1 MNKTKLQKLMAVIIA
16 FAMVFTGALPVFAS
30 EEIADVDVAL
40 AEVETEVMGVTMPLF
55 YNKVTFG
62 ATSADR
68 VLDGKMNYYM
78 HVSDDAPIEKKDDNL
93 WYAKSGCG
101 SDALG
106 NHAVAPDGTSAY
118 FITKYMRSDKNENA
132 PGNLYFEMGDDITTE
147 DKELYVFVDVY
158 GTDVTNVSLE
168 YNADESSNHTKIQN
182 SSATKTVD
190 GEWTTLM
197 FYIPDAYFNGEANT
211 RFTSKG
217 LADFRIEANSVDT
230 YVRSVAVSNS
240 ASAFDLVSAKE
251 SLELE
256 DVSNLSES
264 FELPQIDGVK
274 IEWTSTNENAVIID
288 DGFAI
293 VVPGTT
299 KQDAILIAK
308 IIKDGAYVEKE
319 FVVSVS
325 KEQTGPDLSDAKKL
339 IYNKYTFDTTMDR
352 DVVIGDMIRFS
363 STLSEQPLQFKDGEW
378 KDLDNRAVDSLC
390 NYAVAPD
397 GTPSLFTT
405 KYLRS
410 TGTYSGGFIYFN
422 MGEDV
427 TVEDKDLYVEAKVY
441 GDGSKMS
448 LLYVNKDNPADRAEI
463 ANSQAEKVKDG
474 DWTTITFHVTDAAF
488 NGVSNT
494 GLADQKSDF
503 RLQANSVDT
512 YVKSVSVYNSSDY
525 EELLDIKQNFELENT
540 EDIELSFELP
550 VVDGCEIQWTSSD
563 DETIYVEDNMAI
575 IVPAFEKKKATL
587 TAKIAKD
594 GYYIEKNFEITL
606 AAMEKTAVAF
616 GEPQVEINDGKATA
630 TVEVIDANYYAK
642 DIYLYV
648 IAKDKLTGKLSAIG
662 YDYIEQGTVTDGE
675 LMATVNVGAND
686 EVKCVLLN
694 EDGVNL
700 ENHAPS
706 KVKDVTVS
714 HSFDDVT
721 LKWGSAYDDYN
732 FVAGYVVKENGEAV
746 YNSEQELEF
755 TYPVEP
761 GKDYNFEIVAFDHQN
776 YASKPYEVNFKL
788 PKYARINLGKHASDF
803 DGITL
808 YYNGV
813 TESDTNYEEA
823 KMDGVACVKTF
834 DRSLVSATKTGR
846 TFLYF
851 KVDEDVVSVDNRKV
865 CFEITYY
872 DYGDANL
879 VIMYNHEDGTPGKEY
894 KMPMKGLNQWTTVTF
909 TLEDVKFVE
918 NVNLAS
924 CDFRLG
930 SGNNQDLYVSNVRV
944 IAVD

>member
-78 HVSDDAPIEKKDDNL
+78 HVSNDTPIEKRDDNL

-240 ASAFDLVSAKE
+240 TSAFDLVNAKE

-264 FELPQIDGVK
+264 FELPQI
-274 IEWTSTNENAVIID
+274 
-288 DGFAI
+288 
-293 VVPGTT
+293 
-299 KQDAILIAK
+299 
-308 IIKDGAYVEKE
+308 
-319 FVVSVS
+319 
-325 KEQTGPDLSDAKKL
+325 
-339 IYNKYTFDTTMDR
+339 
-352 DVVIGDMIRFS
+352 
-363 STLSEQPLQFKDGEW
+363 
-378 KDLDNRAVDSLC
+378 
-390 NYAVAPD
+390 
-397 GTPSLFTT
+397 
-405 KYLRS
+405 
-410 TGTYSGGFIYFN
+410 
-422 MGEDV
+422 
-427 TVEDKDLYVEAKVY
+427 
-441 GDGSKMS
+441 
-448 LLYVNKDNPADRAEI
+448 
-463 ANSQAEKVKDG
+463 
-474 DWTTITFHVTDAAF
+474 
-488 NGVSNT
+488 
-494 GLADQKSDF
+494 
-503 RLQANSVDT
+503 
-512 YVKSVSVYNSSDY
+512 
-525 EELLDIKQNFELENT
+525 
-540 EDIELSFELP
+540 
-550 VVDGCEIQWTSSD
+550 DGCEIQWTSSD

-594 GYYIEKNFEITL
+594 GYYIEKNFEMTL

-616 GEPQVEINDGKATA
+616 GQPQVEITEGKATA
-630 TVEVIDANYYAK
+630 TVQVTDANYYGK

-648 IAKDKLTGKLSAIG
+648 IAKDKITGKLSAIG

-686 EVKCVLLN
+686 EVKCVLLD

-732 FVAGYVVKENGEAV
+732 FVAGYVVKESGEAV
-746 YNSEQELEF
+746 YDSEDKLEF

-872 DYGDANL
+872 DYGDADL
-879 VIMYNHEDGTPGKEY
+879 VIMYNHEDGSPGKEY
-894 KMPMKGLNQWTTVTF
+894 KMPMEGLNKWVTKTF
-909 TLEDVKFVE
+909 TLSDVKFVE

-930 SGNNQDLYVSNVRV
+930 SGNNQDLYVSDVRV